1 MKFVPSDELKPGMRL
16 AKPIYNKNGVLLF
29 DRDTRLTL
37 PGINSIS
44 NFGLIGIYI
53 LEPAEPLPPLT
64 KEDIEFEQSQTVY
77 MFKLRNVLDQI
88 ERKEKL
94 GTELRSLI
102 DDILLKY
109 GSLSYRVNFNQ
120 NLRSADDFVYK
131 HAISTAIL
139 CALIS
144 HKLGMTKRI
153 QQIIVA
159 TALLYNIGYR
169 FVPHHILLKEE
180 NELTEAD
187 KDTIQNSLEKGL
199 SFLYMYNMEYEFMK
213 KAITLCEYYIFS
225 TSSSKSI
232 KRPDPSLITLMN
244 ILKVADVFDQT
255 TGMKLNH
262 TPESEI
268 AAMRKLEE
276 DPEHFDA
283 KIVKALAQCI
293 HIVPAGASVDLSTKE
308 KAIVI
313 EENNANYL
321 HPLLLNLTSFQLINL
336 QDPKEAQRV
345 QIVDLM
351 KTMDNRI
358 AIDEETL
365 KHFVAD
371 KKIKETANRF
381 RLGLQK

>member
-109 GSLSYRVNFNQ
+109 GSLTYRVNFNQ

-199 SFLYMYNMEYEFMK
+199 SCLYM
-213 KAITLCEYYIFS
+213 
-225 TSSSKSI
+225 
-232 KRPDPSLITLMN
+232 
-244 ILKVADVFDQT
+244 
-255 TGMKLNH
+255 
-262 TPESEI
+262 
-268 AAMRKLEE
+268 
-276 DPEHFDA
+276 
-283 KIVKALAQCI
+283 
-293 HIVPAGASVDLSTKE
+293 
-308 KAIVI
+308 
-313 EENNANYL
+313 
-321 HPLLLNLTSFQLINL
+321 
-336 QDPKEAQRV
+336 
-345 QIVDLM
+345 
-351 KTMDNRI
+351 
-358 AIDEETL
+358 
-365 KHFVAD
+365 
-371 KKIKETANRF
+371 
-381 RLGLQK
+381 

>member
-1 MKFVPSDELKPGMRL
+1 
-16 AKPIYNKNGVLLF
+16 
-29 DRDTRLTL
+29 
-37 PGINSIS
+37 
-44 NFGLIGIYI
+44 
-53 LEPAEPLPPLT
+53 
-64 KEDIEFEQSQTVY
+64 
-77 MFKLRNVLDQI
+77 
-88 ERKEKL
+88 
-94 GTELRSLI
+94 
-102 DDILLKY
+102 
-109 GSLSYRVNFNQ
+109 
-120 NLRSADDFVYK
+120 
-131 HAISTAIL
+131 
-139 CALIS
+139 
-144 HKLGMTKRI
+144 
-153 QQIIVA
+153 
-159 TALLYNIGYR
+159 
-169 FVPHHILLKEE
+169 
-180 NELTEAD
+180 
-187 KDTIQNSLEKGL
+187 
-199 SFLYMYNMEYEFMK
+199 
-213 KAITLCEYYIFS
+213 
-225 TSSSKSI
+225 
-232 KRPDPSLITLMN
+232 
-244 ILKVADVFDQT
+244 
-255 TGMKLNH
+255 
-262 TPESEI
+262 
-268 AAMRKLEE
+268 MRKLEE

>member
-139 CALIS
+139 CAL
-144 HKLGMTKRI
+144 
-153 QQIIVA
+153 A
-159 TALLYNIGYR
+159 E
-169 FVPHHILLKEE
+169 PW
-180 NELTEAD
+180 
-187 KDTIQNSLEKGL
+187 
-199 SFLYMYNMEYEFMK
+199 
-213 KAITLCEYYIFS
+213 
-225 TSSSKSI
+225 
-232 KRPDPSLITLMN
+232 
-244 ILKVADVFDQT
+244 
-255 TGMKLNH
+255 
-262 TPESEI
+262 
-268 AAMRKLEE
+268 
-276 DPEHFDA
+276 
-283 KIVKALAQCI
+283 
-293 HIVPAGASVDLSTKE
+293 
-308 KAIVI
+308 
-313 EENNANYL
+313 
-321 HPLLLNLTSFQLINL
+321 
-336 QDPKEAQRV
+336 
-345 QIVDLM
+345 
-351 KTMDNRI
+351 
-358 AIDEETL
+358 
-365 KHFVAD
+365 
-371 KKIKETANRF
+371 
-381 RLGLQK
+381 

>member
-199 SFLYMYNMEYEFMK
+199 SCLYMYNMEYEFMK

>member
-187 KDTIQNSLEKGL
+187 KDSIQNSLEKGL
-199 SFLYMYNMEYEFMK
+199 SCLYMYNMEYEFMK

-336 QDPKEAQRV
+336 QEPKEAKRV

>member
-187 KDTIQNSLEKGL
+187 KDSIQNSLEKGL
-199 SFLYMYNMEYEFMK
+199 SCLYMYNMEYEFMK
-213 KAITLCEYYIFS
+213 KAITLCEYYIF
-225 TSSSKSI
+225 
-232 KRPDPSLITLMN
+232 
-244 ILKVADVFDQT
+244 
-255 TGMKLNH
+255 
-262 TPESEI
+262 
-268 AAMRKLEE
+268 
-276 DPEHFDA
+276 
-283 KIVKALAQCI
+283 
-293 HIVPAGASVDLSTKE
+293 
-308 KAIVI
+308 
-313 EENNANYL
+313 
-321 HPLLLNLTSFQLINL
+321 
-336 QDPKEAQRV
+336 
-345 QIVDLM
+345 
-351 KTMDNRI
+351 
-358 AIDEETL
+358 
-365 KHFVAD
+365 
-371 KKIKETANRF
+371 
-381 RLGLQK
+381 

>member
-187 KDTIQNSLEKGL
+187 KDSIQNSLEKGL
-199 SFLYMYNMEYEFMK
+199 SCLYMYNMEYEFMK

-276 DPEHFDA
+276 DPDHFDA